1 MFCSDCTEYSREA
14 LGPLLG
20 PSILLRRGKN
30 VPPET
35 VIYSP
40 WSSLVQCKAS
50 TSTNTSTGTSTGTGT
65 HLLQYSPSLSD
76 LSTTRS
82 LPALTH
88 SLAIRQSDTQIKS
101 TTGRV
106 SPRIRSN
113 QTPVTQSVPQ
123 SWCQPASSILQPT
136 FGLTFNRR
144 LRFPATPHVSSTPT
158 PKQAQARV
166 RQGRERERKR
176 NFALPHQK
184 KLINFHS

>member
-1 MFCSDCTEYSREA
+1 MEYCREV

-35 VIYSP
+35 FIYSP

-50 TSTNTSTGTSTGTGT
+50 TSTSTNTSTGT

-76 LSTTRS
+76 LYQTSRR
-82 LPALTH
+82 LDHHQH
-88 SLAIRQSDTQIKS
+88 SLAIWQSDTQIKS
-101 TTGRV
+101 TIGHVSARIKPNPQSPV
-106 SPRIRSN
+106 SPLKL
-113 QTPVTQSVPQ
+113 VP
-123 SWCQPASSILQPT
+123 ASILQPT

-144 LRFPATPHVSSTPT
+144 LRFPTTPHVSSTPT

-166 RQGRERERKR
+166 RQGREREEKELCL
-176 NFALPHQK
+176 AASK